1 MDPAPPALCL
11 LEAMEAWP
19 DTIPGAGCARRRPK
33 PCRTNGGL
41 APRRLAPE
49 QQPGTE
55 QGAVESLLPLA
66 GPSIAG
72 SIADQLIRTAVYGPV
87 RTVVQEGSGREACP
101 YPNCLRIMQRRST
114 PARLSFDVAGA

>member
-87 RTVVQEGSGREACP
+87 RTVVWEGSGRDACP
-101 YPNCLRIMQRRST
+101 YPDLLAGQYGQRRGV
-114 PARLSFDVAGA
+114 RYCGIG